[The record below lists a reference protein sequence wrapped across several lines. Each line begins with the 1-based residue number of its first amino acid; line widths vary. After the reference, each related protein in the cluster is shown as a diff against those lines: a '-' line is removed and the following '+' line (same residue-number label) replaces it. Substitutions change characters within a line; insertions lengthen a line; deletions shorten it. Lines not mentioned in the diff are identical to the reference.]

1 MGAAPGAAL
10 VKNKLRIVG
19 SPGALRPG
27 ECERRA
33 GFETSYFLS
42 RETLVPTPNGGM
54 ARWSGNTRNWSPIGA
69 VTLNPER
76 DCIIKTHSAGNHIQQ
91 LAA

>member
-1 MGAAPGAAL
+1 MQLFKFTLTPF
-10 VKNKLRIVG
+10 IVSSLG
-19 SPGALRPG
+19 ILIGG
-27 ECERRA
+27 E
-33 GFETSYFLS
+33 TK
-42 RETLVPTPNGGM
+42 PTPVAINPAILAARHALYLQARELNP

-76 DCIIKTHSAGNHIQQ
+76 DCIIKAHLTGNHTQP